1 MTVVYFEIDL
11 VFQTLQAVPMIRNPD
26 SQFSKLIDSRNI
38 KGLTVFLSPRL
49 KKSWHVKISRSNG
62 HRTLTLP
69 SYLESAPDE
78 IKAALIEWALLPL
91 TERRRQSP
99 VFRRNK
105 VELERRIQ
113 SYIKDLD
120 IPHLRMTRVDP
131 VKLEK
136 RTMGCNYDLRLVF
149 DDLNRRYFGG
159 SLNAVLRWGSKCSL
173 TSYQS
178 TRIAADGTRFNLIT
192 IAGVY
197 NHPEVPQFAIEAVMY
212 HEMLH
217 IVIPPY
223 FKNGRHVI
231 HGREFKQHE
240 RDFEHYE
247 LWREWEKTSLR
258 ALARKMKSC
267 SGKRR

>member
-1 MTVVYFEIDL
+1 M
-11 VFQTLQAVPMIRNPD
+11 
-26 SQFSKLIDSRNI
+26 
-38 KGLTVFLSPRL
+38 
-49 KKSWHVKISRSNG
+49 KISRSNG

-91 TERRRQSP
+91 TERRRQS
-99 VFRRNK
+99 RIQKKQSRIG
-105 VELERRIQ
+105 RRIQ

-159 SLNAVLRWGSKCSL
+159 SLSAVLRWGSKCSL

-197 NHPEVPQFAIEAVMY
+197 NHLKS
-212 HEMLH
+212 H
-217 IVIPPY
+217 
-223 FKNGRHVI
+223 
-231 HGREFKQHE
+231 
-240 RDFEHYE
+240 
-247 LWREWEKTSLR
+247 SLR
-258 ALARKMKSC
+258 
-267 SGKRR
+267 